1 MEKETVEIRSAK
13 FNEEL
18 VSLFNKYSVK
28 IAPTVF
34 ITEKGTIASKIVII
48 DDVKVKTDD
57 KVVSA

>member
-1 MEKETVEIRSAK
+1 MEIRSAK

-48 DDVKVKTDD
+48 DDVEVKTDD